1 MSTMHYFVVSCIG
14 HLENISSLNYTD
26 LPNVDI
32 FIPKYQKIPLIK
44 YYCWFFVK
52 RAFKFGKLS
61 VENVGC
67 KFSKVQSFTW
77 KLNILAINTASCFL
91 EVIGSLFFILK
102 KMAANTQVSVTVVC
116 HQSFFQV
123 NDVSFKKKKKKKAM
137 SMALLSNICTR
148 PFSKDS
154 IIAKQEKCFMSPSH
168 VVTLHEEDALKDRD
182 LINFFLLHQGHLKEK
197 LT

>member
-123 NDVSFKKKKKKKAM
+123 NDVSLKKKKKSSEHGSSFKHLHK
-137 SMALLSNICTR
+137 
-148 PFSKDS
+148 
-154 IIAKQEKCFMSPSH
+154 
-168 VVTLHEEDALKDRD
+168 TL
-182 LINFFLLHQGHLKEK
+182 FQGQHHCKTGEMLYESFPRGH
-197 LT
+197 TTWRRCPQR

>member
-123 NDVSFKKKKKKKAM
+123 NDVSFKKKNKKWAWLFFQTSAQDPFPRTASLQNRRNALWVLPTWSHYMKKM
-137 SMALLSNICTR
+137 
-148 PFSKDS
+148 PSK
-154 IIAKQEKCFMSPSH
+154 IEI
-168 VVTLHEEDALKDRD
+168 
-182 LINFFLLHQGHLKEK
+182 
-197 LT
+197 